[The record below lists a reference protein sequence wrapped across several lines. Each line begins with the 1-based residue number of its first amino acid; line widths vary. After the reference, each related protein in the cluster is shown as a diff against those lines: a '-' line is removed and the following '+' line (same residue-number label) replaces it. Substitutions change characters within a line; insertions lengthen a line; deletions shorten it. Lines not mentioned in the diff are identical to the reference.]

1 MWNDFARVHS
11 ATPRLWRENVHL
23 CRRLVIISYCED
35 SGMET
40 HSLSGR
46 VAVVTGA
53 SRGLGKQMAMALAE
67 AGATVALVARS
78 GELLAKVKVEI
89 ESHGGKAHA
98 FFADLR
104 EENEVARMARQVSDA
119 AGAPD
124 ILINNAGI
132 NLRKP
137 LHEFSLTEWHR
148 VMQTNID
155 SAFLCSRAFIPG
167 MIAKKFGRVINIAS
181 TMAHVALA
189 HRTAYCT
196 SKCGLLGMTKALALE
211 LASYGVTANAI
222 SPGPFATEMNTNLM
236 QDPARNAEFT
246 SKIPVG
252 RWGKVEEIGPL
263 AVFLCSDA
271 AGFIT
276 GTDILIDGDRK

>member
-1 MWNDFARVHS
+1 MAD
-11 ATPRLWRENVHL
+11 HL
-23 CRRLVIISYCED
+23 LD
-35 SGMET
+35 
-40 HSLSGR
+40 GR

-67 AGATVALVARS
+67 AGATVALAARS
-78 GELLAKVKVEI
+78 GELLEQAKTEI
-89 ESHGGKAHA
+89 EGHGGKAHA
-98 FFADLR
+98 FVADLR
-104 EENEVARMARQVSDA
+104 QEEEVARMSGQVSDA

-148 VMQTNID
+148 VMQTNLD
-155 SAFLCSRAFIPG
+155 SAFLCSRAFVPG
-167 MIAKKFGRVINIAS
+167 MMEKNFGRVINIAS
-181 TMAHVALA
+181 TMAHVALP

-196 SKCGLLGMTKALALE
+196 SKFGLLGMTKALALE
-211 LASYGVTANAI
+211 LAPHGVTVNAI
-222 SPGPFATEMNTNLM
+222 SPGPFATEMNTILI
-236 QDPARNAEFT
+236 QDAARNAEFT

-276 GTDILIDGDRK
+276 GADILIDGGWTAQ

>member
-1 MWNDFARVHS
+1 MQN
-11 ATPRLWRENVHL
+11 
-23 CRRLVIISYCED
+23 
-35 SGMET
+35 
-40 HSLSGR
+40 HSLDGR

-78 GELLAKVKVEI
+78 GELLEKVKAEI
-89 ESHGGKAHA
+89 EGRGGKAHA
-98 FFADLR
+98 FVADLR
-104 EENEVARMARQVSDA
+104 EEAEVTRMAGQVSDA

-137 LHEFSLTEWHR
+137 LHEFSLDEWHR
-148 VMQTNID
+148 VMQTNLD
-155 SAFLCSRAFIPG
+155 SAFLCSRVFVPG
-167 MIAKKFGRVINIAS
+167 MMKKKFGRVVNIAS

-196 SKCGLLGMTKALALE
+196 SKFGLLGMTKALALE
-211 LASYGVTANAI
+211 LAPYGVTANAI
-222 SPGPFATEMNTNLM
+222 SPGPFATEMNTVLM

-276 GTDILIDGDRK
+276 GTDILIDGGWTAQ

>member
-1 MWNDFARVHS
+1 MPKNLLAGRT
-11 ATPRLWRENVHL
+11 A
-23 CRRLVIISYCED
+23 VI
-35 SGMET
+35 
-40 HSLSGR
+40 
-46 VAVVTGA
+46 TGA
-53 SRGLGKQMAMALAE
+53 SRGLGKQMAIALAQE
-67 AGATVALVARS
+67 GATVALVARS
-78 GELLAKVKVEI
+78 EDLLEEVKAEI

-98 FFADLR
+98 FVADLR
-104 EENEVARMARQVSDA
+104 KESEVSRMAAQVCET

-137 LHEFSLTEWHR
+137 LHEFSLEEWHR
-148 VMQTNID
+148 VIETNLD
-155 SAFLCSRAFIPG
+155 SAFLCSRAFVPG
-167 MIAKKFGRVINIAS
+167 MIEKKFGRVINIAS

-189 HRTAYCT
+189 LRTAYCT
-196 SKCGLLGMTKALALE
+196 SKFGLLGMTKALALE
-211 LASYGVTANAI
+211 LAPHAITVNSI
-222 SPGPFATEMNTNLM
+222 SPGPFATEMNAVLLE
-236 QDPARNAEFT
+236 DPVRNAQFT

-276 GTDILIDGDRK
+276 GTDVLIDGGWTAQ